1 MLGPKAHRRNPLD
14 NLTLREKGMQLNVH
28 RLPPITQTG
37 DIFRKNVDATYP
49 EQFTPL
55 NIP

>member
-14 NLTLREKGMQLNVH
+14 NLTLREKGVQLNVH
-28 RLPPITQTG
+28 RLPPITKTG
-37 DIFRKNVDATYP
+37 DIFRKNADSTYP